1 VFILAPRARLLTR
14 EPAPRLEL
22 LQPAHALVPLVR
34 PEARAV
40 RLQHL
45 CHLRPTLL
53 ALLEAPRL
61 LRRGPALLLRVR
73 QRAPARR
80 GARRRSR
87 RRARACRVAQRAAHV
102 WALCML
108 LRNPRCLTPAPCAAV
123 DGRSMDHRPAVVHR
137 ARLRLSLWS
146 LGRRLKRLKGLKGR
160 DGEGG
165 PVIEQAVLAAPCAR
179 ARRASGLGRALEAL
193 EAPQVLPLADRRPEA
208 VEELREQRAL
218 RAREGHGVRWR
229 VAELA
234 RRRRARLVLALQ
246 RRSPCLVALPAGV
259 RDPCQRV
266 PHVCKPH
273 PRARARAA
281 LAGGARVCR
290 EHRQQC
296 ALHPRVACAHLY
308 LPGPP
313 AACEPPTGPR
323 YPGGSSLLE
332 RSHPGRGSARAE
344 PSERSESCACAA
356 GASGV

>member
-1 VFILAPRARLLTR
+1 MKGLDGGEGAEVVFLLAPRARFLAR

-22 LQPAHALVPLVR
+22 LQPAHAPEPLVR

-61 LRRGPALLLRVR
+61 LRRAPALLLRVR

-87 RRARACRVAQRAAHV
+87 RRARTCRVAQRAAHV
-102 WALCML
+102 RALRVL
-108 LRNPRCLTPAPCAAV
+108 LRDPRCLTPAPCAAV
-123 DGRSMDHRPAVVHR
+123 DGRSMDHRPAIVHR
-137 ARLRLSLWS
+137 ARLLWS
-146 LGRRLKRLKGLKGR
+146 LGQRLKRLKGLKGR

-179 ARRASGLGRALEAL
+179 ARRRNGSKASGLGRALEAL
-193 EAPQVLPLADRRPEA
+193 EAPQVLLLADRRPEA
-208 VEELREQRAL
+208 VEQLREQRAL
-218 RAREGHGVRWR
+218 RARQGHGVRRR

-246 RRSPCLVALPAGV
+246 RRAPRLVALAAGV

-266 PHVCKPH
+266 LHVCQPH
-273 PRARARAA
+273 PRACARAA
-281 LAGGARVCR
+281 LAGGGRIRR
-290 EHRQQC
+290 EHRQQRV
-296 ALHPRVACAHLY
+296 LHPRVARAHLY
-308 LPGPP
+308 L
-313 AACEPPTGPR
+313 
-323 YPGGSSLLE
+323 
-332 RSHPGRGSARAE
+332 SARAE
-344 PSERSESCACAA
+344 PSERAA
-356 GASGV
+356 RVLPGRQRCKK